1 MSDPPN
7 EPGRDARH
15 EIDEAIGMEARENIN
30 PPVTDNGEPL
40 TAAERDS
47 ILKRVKAHLAKFG
60 INQRE
65 LASAI
70 SYKGGTVNQVLHNNY
85 PANRD
90 PVLRAMAAFVEDD
103 ARRRSGAK
111 PLGFYNTAVFEAI
124 RSLAQFAKSNALS
137 AKQLERGAVVA
148 ERSRIVIG
156 YGPAGCGKTIGAKAY
171 CMEDPRAIYVRFR
184 AGASRIPSMA
194 RDICDAMAARGAR
207 RSRSSVE
214 QCYELLHGSQRLLIC
229 DEWHRAALPQCD
241 FLRDLSDV
249 CGIPIMLLCTQKF
262 YDQLTRVRL
271 ASGQSGFDQF
281 TSRIGYPIELLKGA
295 DGRGGSKRPFFSID
309 EVRAIFRRD
318 KLRFSKDG
326 EEYLQAVACT
336 TPGGLLRLAGTVF
349 DKAARS
355 ASRRDNALITMALLE
370 SSLDASMLPPG
381 VKEDEFK
388 QRVRGMLATCRA
400 LNEMATGRAAAAG

>member
-1 MSDPPN
+1 MSEPPN
-7 EPGRDARH
+7 DPDVGRDARH
-15 EIDEAIGMEARENIN
+15 EIDEAIGMEARHNIT
-30 PPVTDNGEPL
+30 PAAGDDGEPL
-40 TAAERDS
+40 SPSERDA
-47 ILKRVKAHLAKFG
+47 ILKRIKAHLAAHG

-70 SYKGGTVNQVLHNNY
+70 SYKGGTVNQVLHNKY

-90 PVLRAMAAFVEDD
+90 PVLRAMASFVEDD

-137 AKQLERGAVVA
+137 AEQLKRGTVVA
-148 ERSRIVIG
+148 ERPRIVMG

-171 CMEDPRAIYVRFR
+171 TMEDPRAVYVRFR

-194 RDICDAMAARGAR
+194 RDICEAMAARGAR
-207 RSRSSVE
+207 QSRSAVE

-229 DEWHRAALPQCD
+229 DEWHRSALPQCD

-249 CGIPIMLLCTQKF
+249 CGIPILLLTTVKF
-262 YDQLTRVRL
+262 FEQLTKVRL
-271 ASGQSGFDQF
+271 AAGHAGFDQF
-281 TSRIGYPIELLKGA
+281 TSRVGYTIDLLKGA
-295 DGRGGSKRPFFSID
+295 DGRGGTQRPFFSLD

-318 KLRFSKDG
+318 KLRISKDG
-326 EEYLQAVACT
+326 EEYLQAIACT
-336 TPGGLLRLAGTVF
+336 TPGGLLRLAATVF

-355 ASRRDNALITMALLE
+355 ASRREQLITMALLE
-370 SSLDASMLPPG
+370 SSLNASMLPPG
-381 VKEDEFK
+381 CKEEEFK
-388 QRVRGMLATCRA
+388 RRVRGTLTQCRG
-400 LNEMATGRAAAAG
+400 LNESAQARAAG